1 MAQLITKPLNGSAS
15 IVEDDFTVIGLETPV
30 PAEGKVLIPLAV
42 WQAEKD
48 AFKARAQRGEL
59 GVWLSP
65 DCNPELLAGDVST
78 LKIIGFHFPVFK
90 FGQGYSGAV
99 LLRTRFGFTGEIR
112 AYGDIWRDQ
121 LFYLARCGFTQFQI
135 KEGKSIEDAIQGFN
149 DFTTPYQTSTDGA
162 LPIFTRRLNALK
174 SGERSAA

>member
-1 MAQLITKPLNGSAS
+1 MAQLITKPLNGEAT
-15 IVEDDFTVIGLETPV
+15 VMEDNFTVIGLETPV

-65 DCNPELLAGDVST
+65 DCNPELLADDVST

-90 FGQGYSGAV
+90 FGQAYSGAV
-99 LLRTRFGFTGEIR
+99 LLRTRYGFTGEIR
-112 AYGDIWRDQ
+112 AFGDIWRDQ
-121 LFYLARCGFTQFQI
+121 MFYLARCGFTQFQI
-135 KEGKSIEDAIQGFN
+135 KEGKSIEDAVQGFK
-149 DFTTPYQTSTDGA
+149 DFTTPYQTSTDGV
-162 LPIFTRRLNALK
+162 LPIFTRRIND
-174 SGERSAA
+174 RRAA